1 MYNAL
6 EQPIL
11 ESHQFCKSGSESEGL
26 LKYDAAMLFAVS
38 GPLRRLVDSL
48 PSAKAVLDGTTK
60 SKSTITVTLAS
71 LPCESFS
78 LNTLEAVFIPLHIE
92 SMLKNFVLFS
102 APLLFFTFN

>member
-1 MYNAL
+1 M
-6 EQPIL
+6 
-11 ESHQFCKSGSESEGL
+11 
-26 LKYDAAMLFAVS
+26 KYDAAMLFAVS